1 MTSIGVN
8 HLRSDAEIKVRGEA
22 RYTTD
27 LNFRDML
34 FGAIFRSPVAAGKIK
49 SIDTSLAEAA
59 DGVIK
64 VITSKDAPSHRHGL
78 VVADQRIFAS
88 DEITYAGEPIAA
100 IAANTL
106 AQARAALNLIELN
119 IEPVKPVV
127 DLLDAINP
135 KTRVVHHDWKTFV
148 SPDELYRFNNIVGKM
163 VYEDDAFDEA
173 LESADLIIENE
184 FKAGRQY
191 QAYMEPK
198 GVVAIYEDQRFIV
211 HISHQFPFN
220 VRDRLAQALNIKRS
234 VIRVIGHH
242 IGGGFGAKLDLGI
255 EPYACIL
262 AKLTKRP
269 VKIIQSRSEDM
280 ATCPVREN
288 AIVRLRSGVKGSGE
302 IIATEM
308 DVIMDAGAAAGD
320 TPFLSSIPL
329 FLAGAPYRP
338 GVARVR
344 CRVVYTNTPPTGAF
358 RGVSGTYLN
367 FAIERQMDEIA
378 IAINMDRREF
388 RLKNLI
394 QNDDKFL
401 NGQSLPDASI
411 LGEAF
416 SLVETKASWD
426 KFGVKKLR
434 GVGIASVVW
443 LTNPLPGS
451 AFLKLNEDGAI
462 NLITAAT
469 ENGSGA
475 VAMGLRQIAASEFG
489 ITPDSIIISMP
500 DTDTAG
506 YDSGSQGSRT
516 TQIVGRAIQEASNEL
531 KEKIFAIASQILE
544 AQIEDLELVDGLVG
558 VIGVPSSRLS
568 LATIASHAQT
578 ITGPLIASGA
588 YMTPEPM
595 FDKTCASGLLFSTF
609 PTPTYHV
616 HLAEVEVDPLTGNTK
631 ILKYIVAQEVG
642 RAINPNAIF
651 GQIRGAVAQGIGYT
665 LFENLDIGL
674 DGQYLQKTLEAYRLP
689 IAADIPKVEI
699 ILLEHPDQSGP
710 YGAKGVAEPP
720 IVPVAGAIVNAISNA
735 INWPINSIPV
745 RPINVLD
752 GIRKS
757 EAINATKKK
766 T

>member
-1 MTSIGVN
+1 MSSIGVN
-8 HLRSDAEIKVRGEA
+8 HLRNDAEVKVRGEA
-22 RYTTD
+22 KYTTD
-27 LNFRDML
+27 LNFKDML
-34 FGAIFRSPVAAGKIK
+34 FGAIFRSPIAAGKII

-78 VVADQRIFAS
+78 VVADQKIFAS

-106 AQARAALNLIELN
+106 AQARAALELIKLN
-119 IEPVKPVV
+119 VEPMTPVV

-135 KTRVVHHDWKTFV
+135 KTRAVHRDWKTFV
-148 SPDELYRFNNIVGKM
+148 SPDELFRSNNIVGQM
-163 VYEDDAFDEA
+163 VYEDEAFDEA
-173 LESADLIIENE
+173 LKGADLIIENE

-198 GVVAIYEDQRFIV
+198 GVVAIYEDQRFMV

-220 VRDRLAQALNIKRS
+220 VRDRLAQAMNIKRS
-234 VIRVIGHH
+234 EIRVIGHH

-262 AKLTKRP
+262 AKLTERP

-288 AIVRLRSGVKGSGE
+288 AIVRLRSGVSKSGK
-302 IIATEM
+302 IVATEM

-344 CRVVYTNTPPTGAF
+344 CRVVYTNTPSTGAF

-378 IAINMDRREF
+378 NAIKMDRREF

-394 QNDDKFL
+394 QDNDKFL

-416 SLVETKASWD
+416 SLVEKKAPWD
-426 KFGVKKLR
+426 QSGVKKLR

-451 AFLKLNEDGAI
+451 AFLKLNEDGTL
-462 NLITAAT
+462 NVTTAAT

-506 YDSGSQGSRT
+506 YDAGSQGSRT
-516 TQIVGRAIQEASNEL
+516 TRIVGRAIQEASNEL
-531 KEKIFAIASQILE
+531 KEKIFAIASQVLE
-544 AQIEDLELVDGLVG
+544 AQIKDLEIIDGSVG

-568 LATIASHAQT
+568 LGTIAVHAQNM
-578 ITGPLIASGA
+578 TGPLMASGA

-616 HLAEVEVDPLTGNTK
+616 HLAEVEVDPVTGNTK
-631 ILKYIVAQEVG
+631 ILRYVVAQEVG
-642 RAINPNAIF
+642 RAINPNAVN
-651 GQIRGAVAQGIGYT
+651 GQIRGAVTQGIGYT
-665 LFENLDIGL
+665 LFENLDIGA

-699 ILLEHPDQSGP
+699 ILLEHPDESGP

-720 IVPVAGAIVNAISNA
+720 IVPVAGAIANAISNA

-745 RPINVLD
+745 RPIDVLD
-752 GIRKS
+752 GIRNS
-757 EAINATKKK
+757 ELLKPTR
-766 T
+766 